1 MRELVGNG
9 KTLFLNFMFDLA
21 AQEMKNIEVMK
32 SVTTF
37 LSFVRSFERESNNKS
52 CPRQMPWSC
61 GGRRRL
67 VT

>member
-37 LSFVRSFERESNNKS
+37 LSFVRSRENQTIQVAKGR
-52 CPRQMPWSC
+52 CPGHVVV
-61 GGRRRL
+61 GGDS
-67 VT
+67 